1 MFRWPSEITFDLDKL
16 LVTVVKETQWVNK
29 CHITHKKKKKEE
41 GMFACKRNKLAS
53 RRKKSVIIN
62 PSLQLER
69 KGAVYGLIF
78 KIYDQ
83 WNI

>member
-16 LVTVVKETQWVNK
+16 LVAALKETQWVQK
-29 CHITHKKKKKEE
+29 CHIMKKKED
-41 GMFACKRNKLAS
+41 MFVCKRNKLAS
-53 RRKKSVIIN
+53 RRKRSVIIN

-69 KGAVYGLIF
+69 KGAVYGFIF

-83 WNI
+83 WDI